1 VKKILLVL
9 ILESKLKTSIYYY
22 FLKVN
27 RKVKRDFFMR
37 DFAVLNLSYK
47 ENLMPDQL
55 FDKGSDYGQYNKKIA
70 LRVK

>member
-1 VKKILLVL
+1 
-9 ILESKLKTSIYYY
+9 
-22 FLKVN
+22 
-27 RKVKRDFFMR
+27 MR